1 MIETHRIVDTAS
13 SDIVKPFPL
22 KYEKNKDLER
32 EWRAGAGG
40 VCGRPSQDWS
50 TPADKSITGDT
61 GTDIIR
67 ITEAILIR
75 PCLWNCLITGVN

>member
-22 KYEKNKDLER
+22 KYEKNKELQR
-32 EWRAGAGG
+32 EGRAGGARG

-50 TPADKSITGDT
+50 TPADKSITRDT

-67 ITEAILIR
+67 II
-75 PCLWNCLITGVN
+75 